1 MPRYIDAEP
10 FDKMCVFA
18 VSADERPV
26 DAVFRMIYEAPTI
39 DLVSRDLISRQD
51 AIDIVEKWFA
61 KIGLNGDICLDG
73 LRSLPSADVIIE
85 REEDENAK

>member
-10 FDKMCVFA
+10 FDNMCMLV

-26 DAVFRMIYEAPTI
+26 DAVFRMIHEAPAI
-39 DLVSRDLISRQD
+39 DLVSMDLISRQD
-51 AIDIVEKWFA
+51 AIDLVEKWFA

-73 LRSLPSADVIIE
+73 LRSLPTANVIVE
-85 REEDENAK
+85 RGDDENAK